1 MCTRGYTVVYTR
13 VYSSLLGRRYSLG
26 ISTSRTRI
34 LLSSAYTPP
43 RPYPRAMVISC
54 VGPGE
59 PHPLPDRS
67 LILTHPLTL
76 RTGLPLVHQAP
87 SLNSLCIPHIERGT
101 RGQTEKG
108 GYRTYNE
115 RLHHLWKVMEA
126 LIPRAHL
133 RSRYERF
140 RPLGRP
146 DT

>member
-26 ISTSRTRI
+26 ISTPRTRI

-59 PHPLPDRS
+59 PRPLPDRP

-76 RTGLPLVHQAP
+76 RTGLPLVHQAT
-87 SLNSLCIPHIERGT
+87 SLNSLCIPISRGALEDIPR
-101 RGQTEKG
+101 RGD
-108 GYRTYNE
+108 RTYNE
-115 RLHHLWKVMEA
+115 RLHHLCKVMEA